1 MRVANQS
8 FTVIA
13 SAFLLFSFWP
23 PALGQNPSYNQTPI
37 QKRCSEEADARGLHG
52 IERKNFREQCKQNA
66 AQSPEPATTA
76 LPKQTVA
83 TPAAPPPPKQLTT
96 KPVTAPRIPTATSLV
111 PPLASLSNPISSAAA
126 PIAETR
132 VALVI
137 GNSAYKNVPF
147 LPNPAN
153 DANDISESLKQLG
166 FTVHTL
172 TNANFDEMRRNVIA
186 FGRDTQGSGI
196 AVIFFA
202 GHGMEVGGEN
212 WLIPVDAELLS
223 DTDAEN
229 EAISLKAAMLQ
240 VTKATKLGL
249 VILDACRNNPFA
261 AKMQRTVRVRSVD
274 RGFVRTEPLDNVLVA
289 YSAKDGTTARD
300 GSGRNSPF
308 TSALLRYI
316 QTPGLEVRFLFAN
329 VRDDVMAATNRE
341 QQPFVYGSLSSER
354 IYFRMPDGTQSPEA
368 TKPFTVPKIVTK
380 PAPIVVAKPVEVR
393 KQTETGNAVGA
404 PTATALVLPN
414 SVSPKY
420 SSETDGKARMF
431 TCVDQYNANK
441 ETNSNGGMKWIEQG
455 GGYYSVCNQHLKN

>member
-1 MRVANQS
+1 MAPGAGAMRVANQL

-13 SAFLLFSFWP
+13 SAFFLISFWL
-23 PALGQNPSYNQTPI
+23 PALGQNPFYNQTPI
-37 QKRCSEEADARGLHG
+37 QKHCSEEADARGLHG

-76 LPKQTVA
+76 SPKQTVA
-83 TPAAPPPPKQLTT
+83 TPAAPPPPKPLTT
-96 KPVTAPRIPTATSLV
+96 KPITAPRIPTATSPA
-111 PPLASLSNPISSAAA
+111 PPLASLPNPIFLAAA
-126 PIAETR
+126 PIAEAR
-132 VALVI
+132 VALVV

-147 LPNPAN
+147 LPNPLN

-172 TNANFDEMRRNVIA
+172 INANFDEMRRNVIA
-186 FGRDTQGSGI
+186 FGRDAQGSDI

-274 RGFVRTEPLDNVLVA
+274 RGLVRTEPLDNVLVA

-308 TSALLRYI
+308 TSALLRHI
-316 QTPGLEVRFLFAN
+316 QTPGLEVRFLFAS

-341 QQPFVYGSLSSER
+341 QLTFRVRLAIER
-354 IYFRMPDGTQSPEA
+354 EDIFPNAGRN
-368 TKPFTVPKIVTK
+368 
-380 PAPIVVAKPVEVR
+380 PAV
-393 KQTETGNAVGA
+393 
-404 PTATALVLPN
+404 
-414 SVSPKY
+414 
-420 SSETDGKARMF
+420 
-431 TCVDQYNANK
+431 
-441 ETNSNGGMKWIEQG
+441 
-455 GGYYSVCNQHLKN
+455 